1 MYITL
6 ILFLALFVL
15 IGIYA
20 GKNFK
25 HNDADGYF
33 MADRALNKW
42 QIGISAGATAN
53 SGFIVVGAVGMGY
66 GMGLS
71 SMLYPLAWLLGDI
84 IFWFFFAERIRN
96 KKSISHAI
104 TVPEALE
111 SNGTNRTLRVFS
123 ALVVLVLL
131 MVYAASQF
139 IASVK
144 VVSAF
149 TDVSATLALGLSF
162 VFVVAY
168 SVWGGFKSSVWTDIA
183 QGIMMILLTL
193 GMILWGIVEVGG
205 ISALMEGISA
215 QGSKYTDLFGG
226 RSLWAL
232 LVFVLGFAF
241 TGFGFSMSQPQVT
254 TRIFAASSPQAVKD
268 SKWIYMAFLHFTWI
282 GMCLIGIIA
291 KLLMPEIQ
299 DAEIALPMMA
309 KTYFPDYIIG
319 AVFAAMIATILS
331 SVDSLMV
338 ASASAATV
346 DFGLD
351 KKVSEEKKIFL
362 YRASI
367 VVIGLLT
374 LLMSIFMEATV
385 FSAALFAATVL
396 TASIGSAMVLIVLN
410 LTKSSNTVLIA
421 VSVGFFTAILWK
433 VLGYDSVVNDG
444 LVGFVFALVVSLG
457 YEKIFNRAR

>member
-20 GKNFK
+20 GENLK
-25 HNDADGYF
+25 HNDANGYF

-71 SMLYPLAWLLGDI
+71 SLLYPLAWLLGDI
-84 IFWFFFAERIRN
+84 VFWFFFVERIRGN
-96 KKSISHAI
+96 ASVAHAV

-111 SNGTNRTLRVFS
+111 SNDPNNKLRIFS
-123 ALVVLVLL
+123 ALVILVLL
-131 MVYAASQF
+131 MVYASSQF

-144 VVSAF
+144 VISEF
-149 TDVSATLALGLSF
+149 TDITSMQALVVSF
-162 VFVVAY
+162 VFVSAY

-183 QGIMMILLTL
+183 QGVMMLVLTL
-193 GMILWGIVEVGG
+193 GMIMWGVNEVGG
-205 ISALMEGISA
+205 INALLSGISA
-215 QGSKYTDLFGG
+215 QGEKYTDLFGG
-226 RSLWAL
+226 RGVWAL
-232 LVFVLGFAF
+232 LVFVVGFAF

-254 TRIFAASSPQAVKD
+254 TRIFAARSTQTVKD
-268 SKWIYMAFLHFTWI
+268 AKWIYIGFLHFTWI
-282 GMCLIGIIA
+282 GMALIGIIA
-291 KLLMPEIQ
+291 KLLMPELA
-299 DAEIALPMMA
+299 DAETALPVLA

-331 SVDSLMV
+331 SVDSLLV
-338 ASASAATV
+338 ASASALTV

-351 KKVSEEKKIFL
+351 KKVSQEKKILL
-362 YRASI
+362 YRVSI
-367 VVIGLLT
+367 IVIGLLT

-396 TASIGSAMVLIVLN
+396 TASIGSAMVLLVLN
-410 LTKSSNTVLIA
+410 LTRSSTTIFIA
-421 VSVGFFTAILWK
+421 VFVGLTTAILWRIM
-433 VLGYDSVVNDG
+433 GYDSVVNDG
-444 LVGFVFALVVSLG
+444 LVGFVVALMVSLG
-457 YEKIFNRAR
+457 YEKILNKIH